1 MANKIDKS
9 CVQCLNKGTWA
20 KKLNIFLCAGCRKLP
35 KYILISKTDAK
46 DNYFL
51 SPDELVQIVKIDANS
66 SYGPATYYRK
76 EDLVNK
82 FCEKFNTDLEH
93 YLGVRLGLAQEHW
106 NKLQEKRAK
115 REANREAKNLD
126 ANL

>member
-1 MANKIDKS
+1 MANRIDKS
-9 CVQCLNKGTWA
+9 CVQCMNKGTWA

-51 SPDELVQIVKIDANS
+51 SIDDLINLEKINANS

-93 YLGVRLGLAQEHW
+93 YIAVRIGLAQECW
-106 NKLQEKRAK
+106 EKLQQKRAK
-115 REANREAKNLD
+115 REANREENL
-126 ANL
+126 